1 VAPPLQGKKIMLF
14 CFLQSRTRKADTSES
29 DDSEEEERVKVVKKK
44 RRASSSE
51 EDTKAKKKKK
61 KKQKESSS
69 DSDVVCIS
77 TTFILSSRIFL
88 GYVVPRLRIC
98 AAVPPLLRISAWHY
112 D

>member
-1 VAPPLQGKKIMLF
+1 MSPPLQGKEIYAVL
-14 CFLQSRTRKADTSES
+14 FLQSRTRKADTSES

-77 TTFILSSRIFL
+77 TIFILSFSRVFL
-88 GYVVPRLRIC
+88 GHLVLRLRMCGAI
-98 AAVPPLLRISAWHY
+98 PLLPHTFCMA
-112 D
+112 